1 MKAPEK
7 LPVKDADMTMDCLS
21 MLDALRAA
29 IGKVVIGQEAL
40 IDRLLIG
47 LLAGGHLLLEGVPGL
62 AKTTLAKAVADCI
75 DVDFHRIQFTP
86 DLLPGDLIGTD
97 IFRPG
102 NASFE
107 FMRGPVFHSI
117 LLADEINRSP
127 AKVQSALL
135 EAMEERQVTVGNT
148 TYALPDLFWVI
159 ATQNPVE
166 QEGTFPLPEAQIDRF
181 LMMLLLDYPSRD
193 EEIDILRL
201 HESDD
206 GQPHVAPVVHADDVF
221 VLRRHIRSI
230 HLAPELNGYIVD
242 IVKATRNPERLDAE
256 LDNMLTLGASP
267 RASIALSICARAH
280 AAICGRDYVSP
291 HDIQNIAPDVLRHR
305 IIPSFDAL
313 ASGWDRE
320 RLIERLIELT
330 PVP

>member
-1 MKAPEK
+1 MN
-7 LPVKDADMTMDCLS
+7 MDCLAV
-21 MLDALRAA
+21 LDALRKA
-29 IGKVVIGQEAL
+29 ISRRVVGQDAL

-97 IFRPG
+97 IFRPE

-107 FMRGPVFHSI
+107 FMRGPMFHSI

-148 TYALPDLFWVI
+148 TYMLPDLFWVI

-166 QEGTFPLPEAQIDRF
+166 QEGTFPLPEAQLDRF
-181 LMMLLLDYPSRD
+181 LMMLLLDYPGRD
-193 EEIDILRL
+193 DEIEILRM
-201 HESDD
+201 HEAE
-206 GQPHVAPVVHADDVF
+206 GENVQTAPVVHIDDVF
-221 VLRRHIRSI
+221 ALRRHIRRI

-242 IVKATRNPERLDAE
+242 MVAATRHPERLDAE
-256 LDNMLTLGASP
+256 LSGMLTLGASP
-267 RASIALSICARAH
+267 RASIALSICARAR
-280 AAICGRDYVSP
+280 AAIHGRDYVSP
-291 HDIQNIAPDVLRHR
+291 HDIQRMAPDILRHR

-320 RLIERLIELT
+320 RLIQRLIELT

>member
-1 MKAPEK
+1 MK
-7 LPVKDADMTMDCLS
+7 VDCLAT
-21 MLDALRAA
+21 LDALRSA
-29 IGKVVIGQEAL
+29 IGRVVIGQQAL

-97 IFRPG
+97 IFRPENG
-102 NASFE
+102 SFE

-148 TYALPDLFWVI
+148 TYALPELFWVI

-181 LMMLLLDYPSRD
+181 MMMLVLDYPSRN
-193 EEIDILRL
+193 EEMDILRM
-201 HESDD
+201 HESDA
-206 GQPHVAPVVHADDVF
+206 GSSRVTPVIHADDVF
-221 VLRRHIRSI
+221 ALRQQIRRI

-242 IVKATRNPERLDAE
+242 MVASTRHIERLDKQLE
-256 LDNMLTLGASP
+256 GMLTLGASP

-280 AAICGRDYVSP
+280 AAIQGRDY
-291 HDIQNIAPDVLRHR
+291 A
-305 IIPSFDAL
+305 
-313 ASGWDRE
+313 GWDRE

-330 PVP
+330 PAVSACALNLRDSNHQVTVLDWLKN

>member
-1 MKAPEK
+1 MSMEMKK
-7 LPVKDADMTMDCLS
+7 MIADDGQSCLAT
-21 MLDALRAA
+21 LDALRTSIARL
-29 IGKVVIGQEAL
+29 VVGQEAL

-86 DLLPGDLIGTD
+86 DLLPGDVIGTD
-97 IFRPG
+97 IFRPE

-117 LLADEINRSP
+117 VLADEINRSP

-135 EAMEERQVTVGNT
+135 EAMQERQVTVGNH
-148 TYALPDLFWVI
+148 TYALPELFWVI

-181 LMMLLLDYPSRD
+181 LMMLVMDYPSRD
-193 EEIDILRL
+193 EEIAVVRM

-206 GQPHVAPVVHADDVF
+206 ARPIIEPVMHADGVF
-221 VLRRHIRSI
+221 ALRRYVQRI
-230 HLAPELNGYIVD
+230 HLAPELMGYIVD
-242 IVKATRNPERLDAE
+242 MVTATRNPAPLDAE
-256 LDNMLTLGASP
+256 LAGMITLGASP

-280 AAICGRDYVSP
+280 AAIHGRDYVSP
-291 HDIQNIAPDVLRHR
+291 YDIQSIAPDVLRHR
-305 IIPSFDAL
+305 IILGFDAL

-320 RLIERLIELT
+320 RLIQRLIELT

>member
-1 MKAPEK
+1 
-7 LPVKDADMTMDCLS
+7 MDCLTT
-21 MLDALRAA
+21 LEALRTA
-29 IGKVVIGQEAL
+29 IGRVVVGQQSL

-97 IFRPG
+97 IFRPENG
-102 NASFE
+102 SFE
-107 FMRGPVFHSI
+107 FVRGPVFHSI

-135 EAMEERQVTVGNT
+135 EAMQERQVTVGNT
-148 TYALPDLFWVI
+148 TYALPELFWVI

-181 LMMLLLDYPSRD
+181 MMMLVLDYPSRD
-193 EEIDILRL
+193 EEVDILRM
-201 HESDD
+201 HECDD
-206 GQPHVAPVVHADDVF
+206 SASAIAPVVHADDVF
-221 VLRRHIRSI
+221 ELRQGIRRI

-242 IVKATRNPERLDAE
+242 LVAATRRPERLDKQLE
-256 LDNMLTLGASP
+256 GMLTLGASP

-280 AAICGRDYVSP
+280 AAVQGRDYVSP
-291 HDIQNIAPDVLRHR
+291 HDIQRIAPDVLRHR
-305 IIPSFDAL
+305 IIPGFDAM
-313 ASGWDRE
+313 AAGWDRE

>member
-1 MKAPEK
+1 MKGE
-7 LPVKDADMTMDCLS
+7 CLAT
-21 MLDALRAA
+21 LDGLRSA
-29 IGKVVIGQEAL
+29 IGHVVVGQQTL

-97 IFRPG
+97 IFRPENG
-102 NASFE
+102 SFE
-107 FMRGPVFHSI
+107 FVRGPVFHSI

-135 EAMEERQVTVGNT
+135 EAMEERQVTVGNS
-148 TYALPDLFWVI
+148 TYALPELFWVI

-181 LMMLLLDYPSRD
+181 MMMLVLDYPSRD
-193 EEIDILRL
+193 EEIGILRM
-201 HESDD
+201 HESDT
-206 GQPHVAPVVHADDVF
+206 GSASVAPVIHADDVF
-221 VLRRHIRSI
+221 ALRQQIRGI

-242 IVKATRNPERLDAE
+242 MVAATRRPEVLDKQLAG
-256 LDNMLTLGASP
+256 MLTLGASP
-267 RASIALSICARAH
+267 RASIALNICARAH
-280 AAICGRDYVSP
+280 AAIQGRDYVSP
-291 HDIQNIAPDVLRHR
+291 HDIQSIAPDVLRHR

-313 ASGWDRE
+313 AAGMDRE
-320 RLIERLIELT
+320 RLIGRLIELT